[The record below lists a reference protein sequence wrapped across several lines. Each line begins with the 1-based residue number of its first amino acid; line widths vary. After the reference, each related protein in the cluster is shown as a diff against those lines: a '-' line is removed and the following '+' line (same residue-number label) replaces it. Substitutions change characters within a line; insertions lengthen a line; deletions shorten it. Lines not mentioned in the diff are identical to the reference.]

1 MLARNI
7 ARNGINKAPLTA
19 AASVCLSRLWPRR
32 QLPDGLKRVLL
43 VLALGSSHALYAQ
56 GLGELTLEST
66 LNEPLQASIELLDVS
81 GLDPEQLVI
90 RLASPEEYEQAGLE
104 YSEFLTNIDMST
116 SIAAA
121 GNGVLSLRS
130 ERRVDEPFLSLLV
143 NARWPA
149 GRVMR
154 EYTVLLDLPGQAR
167 RAALPSSLPV
177 SAAPRPATASSP
189 SAATSRPAVA
199 ASSSQPEAGSH
210 TVGSGESLWAIAAQ
224 TRPSAAVSVPQMMLA
239 IQRANEDAFVNN
251 DINRLLSGR
260 VLRIPPQNEIAMVD
274 AGEALALVNA
284 PRPAGAAVLGMPAAN
299 PATARAE
306 DTLSVLTSDDAVDA
320 AGSSDLQAT
329 IAALEN
335 ALLLSEEELD
345 RARLQNE
352 DLTAQLGE
360 LEEQIA
366 ILQNIVAIE
375 NERLAS
381 LQQNLAAQAEA
392 ATFAMAQGEQ
402 LSQSLASQP
411 PAASQGLLGRVMQL
425 LANNLVALGIALLL
439 VILVLAM
446 LLQRARQA
454 RLQNEEDDELDFD
467 DEIELE
473 RYESGGDEFGEFDDQ
488 DGPEELAEDDSHLD
502 RDGST
507 ASVAAVDPSDA
518 GGPLAPRSSDQS
530 ALIIEDGS
538 QDDIHSAVASAI
550 AVDDGLAE
558 FGEAAAGDIIADGIE
573 SFDFKLDPVAPPQP
587 AAVDNTI
594 NETIETL
601 DFGLP
606 AADGKPQDATSL
618 SGMDNFTFD
627 ENDITFDDDDDVA
640 YTPRTNM
647 DEYDTKLDLAVAYEA
662 MGDMVGAVEI
672 LEEVIAGGKPEQV
685 AEAQGLK
692 LQWQGV

>member
-7 ARNGINKAPLTA
+7 ALNGTNNKASLTA
-19 AASVCLSRLWPRR
+19 AAAVCLSRLWPRR
-32 QLPDGLKRVLL
+32 QLSGGLKRVFLI
-43 VLALGSSHALYAQ
+43 LAFGSSNALYAQ

-81 GLDPEQLVI
+81 GLNPEQLVI

-104 YSEFLTNIDMST
+104 YSEFLTNIDMS
-116 SIAAA
+116 SSVSAG

-130 ERRVDEPFLSLLV
+130 ERRVDEPFLSLLI

-154 EYTVLLDLPGQAR
+154 EYTVLLDLPGPGR

-177 SAAPRPATASSP
+177 SAASRPATTSSA
-189 SAATSRPAVA
+189 SAATSRPVVGA
-199 ASSSQPEAGSH
+199 ASSQAEAGSH
-210 TVGSGESLWAIAAQ
+210 TVANGESLWAIAEQ
-224 TRPSAAVSVPQMMLA
+224 TRPSAAVPVPQMMLA

-260 VLRIPPQNEIAMVD
+260 VLRIPAQSEIVMVD
-274 AGEALALVNA
+274 AGQALALVNA
-284 PRPAGAAVLGMPAAN
+284 PRPAGAAALGMPATN
-299 PATARAE
+299 PAAAGSD

-320 AGSSDLQAT
+320 GGSSDLQAT

-345 RARLQNE
+345 RARLQNA

-366 ILQNIVAIE
+366 ILQNIIAIE
-375 NERLAS
+375 DERLAS
-381 LQQNLAAQAEA
+381 LQQSLAAQAEA
-392 ATFAMAQGEQ
+392 ATSAMAQGEQ
-402 LSQSLASQP
+402 VSQSLARQAP
-411 PAASQGLLGRVMQL
+411 VASQGLLGRVMQL

-439 VILVLAM
+439 VILVLAV
-446 LLQRARQA
+446 LLQRARRA
-454 RLQNEEDDELDFD
+454 RLQNEEDDELGFD
-467 DEIELE
+467 DEIEVE
-473 RYESGGDEFGEFDDQ
+473 HYESGGDEFDDH
-488 DGPEELAEDDSHLD
+488 DEPEEDGSHLD
-502 RDGST
+502 EDGGKAST
-507 ASVAAVDPSDA
+507 DAVVSSD
-518 GGPLAPRSSDQS
+518 LHAPRSSDES

-538 QDDIHSAVASAI
+538 QGDIHSAVGAGVAE
-550 AVDDGLAE
+550 VD
-558 FGEAAAGDIIADGIE
+558 EAAAGDTIAGGIE
-573 SFDFKLDPVAPPQP
+573 SFEFKLDPVAPVQT
-587 AAVDNTI
+587 ATVDNSI
-594 NETIETL
+594 DDTIETL

-606 AADGKPQDATSL
+606 AADGMLQDATSL

-627 ENDITFDDDDDVA
+627 ENDITFDDDDDDPG

-672 LEEVIAGGKPEQV
+672 LEEVIAEGRPEQV
-685 AEAQGLK
+685 AEAQRLK